1 MLSYGSSA
9 TDAGVRDA
17 IRFLLDRVPDAR
29 PLVEGGALLE
39 HGPTGVEPPRTL
51 GARVL
56 EGTTL
61 RPHRIPGDPAGAFAA
76 FLDGIQRSRV
86 VVYLPGGIP
95 VVEGTVAAVIRE
107 RRNRRMVTWDKRSHC
122 RLYLPLDL
130 VPDAGRLEAELGSA
144 IVNTSQPL
152 ADDDGGPPSRH
163 PLALLDRAIHFVQAE
178 RERLERRIAER
189 WCGIQH
195 APLFIDGGI
204 SGSSRTASA
213 SCVVGVVKSH
223 RRLYAEGDGLAV
235 VFGLARGE
243 RTSVFR
249 VESVGRPAVASWY
262 LRLRHPDGHDPMWGL
277 VRVEIADGPDAVER
291 ADEVSRWILAEAAPL
306 SLPDARWDK
315 MVYGIRDCEE
325 FLRAVSQ

>member
-29 PLVEGGALLE
+29 PLTEGGGVLE

-61 RPHRIPGDPAGAFAA
+61 RPHRIPGEPSGAFAA

-86 VVYLPGGIP
+86 VAYLPGGVP

-107 RRNRRMVTWDKRSHC
+107 RRNRRMVTWDQRSDR

-130 VPDAGRLEAELGSA
+130 VPDAGRLEAELGHA

-152 ADDDGGPPSRH
+152 GGDDAGSPSRH

-178 RERLERRIAER
+178 REKLEHRIAER
-189 WCGIQH
+189 WCGVQD

-204 SGSSRTASA
+204 SGSPRTASA
-213 SCVVGVVKSH
+213 SCAIGVVKSH
-223 RRLYAEGDGLAV
+223 RRLYAEGDALAV
-235 VFGLARGE
+235 VFGLRRGE

-249 VESVGRPAVASWY
+249 VESARRPAVASWY
-262 LRLRHPDGHDPMWGL
+262 LRLRDAEGRDPMWGL
-277 VRVEIADGPDAVER
+277 VRVEIADGSDALGR

-325 FLRAVSQ
+325 FLRAVSS